1 MMRGKSLP
9 SNILY
14 LKGNHGYFAYGKAG
28 GRRRRSRGGRSV
40 TISQGALRV
49 RKR

>member
-14 LKGNHGYFAYGKAG
+14 LKGSHGYFAYGKAPK
-28 GRRRRSRGGRSV
+28 RRHSSSRGHGVRVYQSK
-40 TISQGALRV
+40 LRV
-49 RKR
+49 KKF